1 MIEVC
6 LSITISTFTFTV
18 FSTPHLPPFFY
29 INKNSPFIRCNSCFC
44 RMLF

>member
-18 FSTPHLPPFFY
+18 FSTPT
-29 INKNSPFIRCNSCFC
+29 SPS
-44 RMLF
+44 LFSHK